1 MVIKS
6 SFSVILCCSLLASV
20 FFLYEIS
27 SRKLMVVPDGNRR
40 SKAAVKRSSSKRASS
55 WAGYNVPPPSTGSVT
70 RHTYNRGKP
79 AVAQCGRRQ
88 YNLTSSISACR
99 VCFAFIEL
107 FARTT
112 SNQRRP
118 KTNEECRD
126 DATTLKQQSR
136 DNVVAR

>member
-27 SRKLMVVPDGNRR
+27 SRKLMVVPDGKGW
-40 SKAAVKRSSSKRASS
+40 SKARVNRSPSKQAPS
-55 WAGYNVPPPSTGSVT
+55 WVGYKVPPPSTGSVT
-70 RHTYNRGKP
+70 RGTSNRNKP
-79 AVAQCGRRQ
+79 AVDCGRETK
-88 YNLTSSISACR
+88 YNLTSSIRACG

-107 FARTT
+107 FARMT

-118 KTNEECRD
+118 KTNEECWH
-126 DATTLKQQSR
+126 DATTLKR
-136 DNVVAR
+136 